1 MKASAPATKP
11 ADPGQNRKKRLY
23 AAFFLFFGAPPRTP
37 PGALPLD
44 PVGGSA
50 PKPWPA
56 FEKSGGKPA
65 GKLLLISNGLCRPAA
80 HRERRA
86 RFAGRNMRR
95 KREAVPSSR
104 GGRRG
109 RAAPTTQGRGPRPP
123 PLRWFCG
130 PSGPA
135 KRRRPPGDPPG
146 RPVGGGG
153 VQGPGPL
160 ALAPEQARC
169 RAQPGSGRVGVA
181 HPPPPPRPLE
191 FPPTPKRQRK
201 SQAPRSMGP
210 GCLNDPRKGQGN
222 GPAPLGK
229 ARAHALRARA
239 A

>member
-1 MKASAPATKP
+1 MRA
-11 ADPGQNRKKRLY
+11 RR
-23 AAFFLFFGAPPRTP
+23 
-37 PGALPLD
+37 
-44 PVGGSA
+44 GSA
-50 PKPWPA
+50 PGPRWGLHAGGCPPPVPPGPLLKKAGENLLENFSGFATDYAGPPLIG
-56 FEKSGGKPA
+56 SGG
-65 GKLLLISNGLCRPAA
+65 LVW
-80 HRERRA
+80 
-86 RFAGRNMRR
+86 FAGRQGGKGWWMDRLDGGKSQR
-95 KREAVPSSR
+95 SR
-104 GGRRG
+104 GGGG
-109 RAAPTTQGRGPRPP
+109 RAQRAQRRSGGLWPP

-160 ALAPEQARC
+160 ALAPEHARC
-169 RAQPGSGRVGVA
+169 RAQPGSGRVGFA
-181 HPPPPPRPLE
+181 HPPPPRPLE

-229 ARAHALRARA
+229 AAAHALRAA
-239 A
+239 AA

>member
-1 MKASAPATKP
+1 MVRWA
-11 ADPGQNRKKRLY
+11 QY
-23 AAFFLFFGAPPRTP
+23 AAEKGSGSFL
-37 PGALPLD
+37 
-44 PVGGSA
+44 
-50 PKPWPA
+50 
-56 FEKSGGKPA
+56 E
-65 GKLLLISNGLCRPAA
+65 
-80 HRERRA
+80 
-86 RFAGRNMRR
+86 
-95 KREAVPSSR
+95 

-153 VQGPGPL
+153 VHGPGPL

-239 A
+239 ASSALPRAIAASRPQPLLRAYRRARSTA

>member
-56 FEKSGGKPA
+56 FEKSGGKPG

-86 RFAGRNMRR
+86 WFAGR
-95 KREAVPSSR
+95 EP
-104 GGRRG
+104 G
-109 RAAPTTQGRGPRPP
+109 RAGGGLFA
-123 PLRWFCG
+123 
-130 PSGPA
+130 SPA
-135 KRRRPPGDPPG
+135 EIPAAR
-146 RPVGGGG
+146 GGGG

-229 ARAHALRARA
+229 AAAHALRAA
-239 A
+239 AA